1 MLTISGKVLGRKQPL
16 FTDFSVPL
24 PPDEGAG
31 GLTLRTLID
40 RIVRSEVEAF
50 RTRQQERRLLRALTA
65 DQIAAAGEVG
75 KVEMGE
81 SEVEPQEVDDDAAVG
96 TALQAFVDGQFLV
109 AIDGQNYRQLDQ
121 QIFLQEDS
129 RVTFIRL
136 TFLAGG

>member
-65 DQIAAAGEVG
+65 DQIAAAVEVG